1 MYLNKVIL
9 LQIPST
15 IVYFSVSR
23 SAYRVCTVLKL
34 AARQM
39 FIICIN
45 RRSNS
50 PASTSYTHTHTNLDT
65 IDYGHVPKFSMYL
78 AYSYVRLCLCMC
90 VCVCVHDDSLS
101 SNIKK
106 STARAAAKINKAKR
120 AHIGTH
126 TVAQRYHLQAHRH
139 SPTHTHTVIEYIHFS
154 FFLC

>member
-9 LQIPST
+9 LQVPST

-23 SAYRVCTVLKL
+23 SPYHVCTVLKL
-34 AARQM
+34 VARQM

-50 PASTSYTHTHTNLDT
+50 PASTHTHTNLDT
-65 IDYGHVPKFSMYL
+65 IDYGQVPKFSMYW
-78 AYSYVRLCLCMC
+78 AYSYVRLCLCM
-90 VCVCVHDDSLS
+90 CVCVHDDSLS

-126 TVAQRYHLQAHRH
+126 TDAQRYHLQAHRH
-139 SPTHTHTVIEYIHFS
+139 SHTHTHTKIEYINFS
-154 FFLC
+154 LFLC